1 MSRGADWALI
11 TGAGSGIGTALA
23 QALAARGV
31 GIVLV
36 GRRRARLEAVRER
49 LGPHALALVVPTDIA
64 SAEDRARLLTTVDER
79 LMAER
84 GRLRHLVHNAGIGT
98 PSRDFARTDPAEL
111 ERAFAVNVTAPL
123 ALTQAFLPLLR
134 RAAPA
139 RVLMVGAGI
148 ADRAQPGTGIYGVTK
163 KALARLFDQMI
174 TDFAH
179 EGGADLPAVA
189 LFQPGLVDTE
199 GLRDH
204 IAAAQGCDLPHAAWL
219 GEALERGQASRSEE
233 VGEAMAA
240 ALNDL
245 PKSNFHG
252 QVLRTIQQPKR

>member
-11 TGAGSGIGTALA
+11 TGAGTGIGAALA

-31 GIVLV
+31 GVVLV
-36 GRRRARLEAVRER
+36 GRRQACLEAVRER
-49 LGPHALALVVPTDIA
+49 LCPHAPALVVPTDIA
-64 SAEDRARLLTTVDER
+64 SAEDRARLLEAVEGRLKDEG
-79 LMAER
+79 

-139 RVLMVGAGI
+139 RVLLVGAGI
-148 ADRAQPGTGIYGVTK
+148 ADRAQPGTGIYGITK
-163 KALARLFDQMI
+163 KALARLFEQMV

-179 EGGADLPAVA
+179 EGAADLPAVA

-204 IAAAQGCDLPHAAWL
+204 IAAADACGLPHGPWLDAAL
-219 GEALERGQASRSEE
+219 AQGQAR
-233 VGEAMAA
+233 GPEAVAEMMAA
-240 ALNDL
+240 ALRDT
-245 PKSNFHG
+245 SGMDFHG
-252 QVLRTIQQPKR
+252 QVLR

>member
-1 MSRGADWALI
+1 MSESPDWALI
-11 TGAGSGIGTALA
+11 TGAGSGIGAALA
-23 QALAARGV
+23 QALSARGM

-36 GRRRARLEAVRER
+36 GRRQARLEAVRER
-49 LGPHALALVVPTDIA
+49 LGSQVPALVVPTDIV
-64 SAEDRARLLTTVDER
+64 SAEDRARLLTTVDEG
-79 LMAER
+79 LTAER

-123 ALTQAFLPLLR
+123 ALTQAFLPALC

-139 RVLMVGAGI
+139 RILLVGAGI
-148 ADRAQPGTGIYGVTK
+148 ADRAQPGTGIYGITK
-163 KALARLFDQMI
+163 KALARLFEQMI

-179 EGGADLPAVA
+179 EARADLPAVA

-204 IAAAQGCDLPHAAWL
+204 IADAQACDLPHAAWL
-219 GEALERGQASRSEE
+219 DQALEREQASSSE
-233 VGEAMAA
+233 VVADAMAA
-240 ALNDL
+240 ALLDM

-252 QVLRTIQQPKR
+252 QVLRTTQQPKR

>member
-11 TGAGSGIGTALA
+11 TGAGSGIGAALA
-23 QALAARGV
+23 QALSARGV

-36 GRRRARLEAVRER
+36 GRRQARLEAVRER
-49 LGPHALALVVPTDIA
+49 LGPHAPALVVPADIA
-64 SAEDRARLLTTVDER
+64 SAEDRARLPEAVEKRLTT
-79 LMAER
+79 ER
-84 GRLRHLVHNAGIGT
+84 GHLRHLVHNAGIGT

-123 ALTQAFLPLLR
+123 ALTQAFLPLLC

-139 RVLMVGAGI
+139 RVLLVGAGI
-148 ADRAQPGTGIYGVTK
+148 ADRAQPGTGIYGITK
-163 KALARLFDQMI
+163 KALARLFEQMI
-174 TDFAH
+174 TDFEH
-179 EGGADLPAVA
+179 EGRADLPAVA

-204 IAAAQGCDLPHAAWL
+204 IAAARACDLPHAAWL
-219 GEALERGQASRSEE
+219 DQALERGQASSSEE

-240 ALNDL
+240 ALLDM
-245 PKSNFHG
+245 PKRDFHG
-252 QVLRTIQQPKR
+252 QVLRTIQQLTR